1 MYRWR
6 ILLLRL
12 WNVFRKQH
20 LEQELN
26 SELQTHLDL
35 VTDENIRRGMNPAEA
50 RHAARREFGGVEQT
64 KELYRDRRGLMW
76 IDSGREDVRF
86 AFRMLSKRPGFTL
99 VAVATLALGIG
110 ANTAIFTVVHSVLL
124 QQLPFSKAD
133 RLAIVWSIYGN
144 EGRAPASG
152 PELMTIRERSRLFED
167 LGGIWA
173 QRDRKSTRLNSS
185 HVAISYAV
193 F

>member
-86 AFRMLSKRPGFTL
+86 AWRMLFKRPGFTL
-99 VAVATLALGIG
+99 VAGAPLALGIG
-110 ANTAIFTVVHSVLL
+110 ANTALFTLVHSLLLAQPPLSQPPPAGIVAVLHCP
-124 QQLPFSKAD
+124 Q
-133 RLAIVWSIYGN
+133 R
-144 EGRAPASG
+144 RAPAPRAG
-152 PELMTIRERSRLFED
+152 P
-167 LGGIWA
+167 LG
-173 QRDRKSTRLNSS
+173 
-185 HVAISYAV
+185 
-193 F
+193 

>member
-86 AFRMLSKRPGFTL
+86 AWRMLFTRPGFTL
-99 VAVATLALGIG
+99 VAVATLSRGSG
-110 ANTAIFTVVHSVLL
+110 ANPAIFPGAPSGPAE
-124 QQLPFSKAD
+124 QLP
-133 RLAIVWSIYGN
+133 LTT
-144 EGRAPASG
+144 PG
-152 PELMTIRERSRLFED
+152 P
-167 LGGIWA
+167 
-173 QRDRKSTRLNSS
+173 
-185 HVAISYAV
+185 
-193 F
+193 

>member
-20 LEQELN
+20 LEQELH
-26 SELQTHLDL
+26 SELHTRLDV
-35 VTDENIRRGMNPAEA
+35 VTDESIRRRMNPADA
-50 RHAARREFGGVEQT
+50 RHGARREFGGVEQT

-86 AFRMLSKRPGFTL
+86 AWRMLFKRPGFTL

-110 ANTAIFTVVHSVLL
+110 ANAAIFTVVHSVVVV
-124 QQLPFSKAD
+124 QLRFP
-133 RLAIVWSIYGN
+133 
-144 EGRAPASG
+144 
-152 PELMTIRERSRLFED
+152 
-167 LGGIWA
+167 
-173 QRDRKSTRLNSS
+173 
-185 HVAISYAV
+185 
-193 F
+193 